1 MQEETGSVRRCGE
14 RAGQL
19 AEVPAWSESKQG
31 KGAAGPSL
39 ALPFIS
45 PGWAHP
51 ILCHFCSVLIE
62 MQSTEGTYSF
72 AVVF

>member
-14 RAGQL
+14 RDGQL

-39 ALPFIS
+39 ALPLHLS
-45 PGWAHP
+45 WLGPPHP
-51 ILCHFCSVLIE
+51 LPFLFS
-62 MQSTEGTYSF
+62 
-72 AVVF
+72 AN